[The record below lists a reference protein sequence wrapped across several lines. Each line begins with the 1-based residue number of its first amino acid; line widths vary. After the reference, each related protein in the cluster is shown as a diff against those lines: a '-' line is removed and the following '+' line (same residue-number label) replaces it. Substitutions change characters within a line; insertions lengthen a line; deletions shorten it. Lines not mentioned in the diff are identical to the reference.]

1 MKENEIRE
9 YCGGIYSDVYIWE
22 KQRLEAEITANSR
35 SGVVPATKEAEIETL
50 AQKEAIKYA
59 TIEGIKQFPN
69 IEAASVWKA
78 VYESHIH
85 RKSGIS
91 DSDTIAKVVSADQ
104 SWKKSSG
111 HAFEEMIKIL
121 GTAALRDSG
130 IEIILQRDLN
140 TLIKAHELNN
150 EPRDISWLKEQIRA
164 SIFDLY
170 AILHTTD
177 GKQFC
182 YGCIQSKTSIRD
194 RVTRDR
200 EPSIQAMQSFFWST
214 IIVLDGDFLKL
225 PKFISMVNGGTPEH
239 VENGW
244 HGLYVFSEQY
254 SQGRIYS
261 IDLDFKNFKEHAII
275 AANYWLTQR
284 QWFNGQWRADKV
296 E

>member
-1 MKENEIRE
+1 MTMNEIRE
-9 YCGGIYSDVYIWE
+9 YCGGIYSNVYASE
-22 KQRLEAEITANSR
+22 KQRIEAEIISNSR
-35 SGVVPATKEAEIETL
+35 TGVIPVSKEPEIETA
-50 AQKEAIKYA
+50 AQKEAIKNA
-59 TIEGIKQFPN
+59 TIEGIKHFPDT
-69 IEAASVWKA
+69 EAALIWRA
-78 VYESHIH
+78 VYESHVH
-85 RKSGIS
+85 RKSGIN
-91 DSDTIAKVVSADQ
+91 DADTIAKVVSADQ

-121 GTAALRDSG
+121 GTAALHDSG
-130 IEIILQRDLN
+130 IEVILQRDLN
-140 TLIKAHELNN
+140 TLIKAQELNN
-150 EPRDISWLKEQIRA
+150 EPRDISWLKEQIKA

-170 AILHTTD
+170 TVVHTPD

-194 RVTRDR
+194 RVTRDK
-200 EPSIQAMQSFFWST
+200 EPSMQAMQSFFWST

-244 HGLYVFSEQY
+244 HGMYVFSEQY
-254 SQGRIYS
+254 SQDCIYS

-284 QWFNGQWRADKV
+284 QWFNGQWRADNI
-296 E
+296 